1 MGSFDVTCLTGSV
14 YITPFHIGVQ
24 VNLIPVNKFA
34 EKSVFKFY
42 ICESIAIDIL
52 FRRN

>member
-1 MGSFDVTCLTGSV
+1 MGSFDITCLTG
-14 YITPFHIGVQ
+14 YRTPFHIGVQ

-34 EKSVFKFY
+34 EKSVFKVY